1 LVIESSKLR
10 AKHDGRV
17 YELNE
22 CAAPNTYLYPFDAG
36 KDCPID
42 CLIMNNQEK
51 LPINLRQKAYSFSLF
66 VYETFE
72 ALPERGILVQDIE
85 SGVNRLLAKIA
96 SYAVS
101 NLKDRLIKDIVSEIR
116 AVKVLLGIVRDISLL
131 ERHPALELFSK
142 ITELESIFGDLLV
155 GSDPT
160 VRTSLNSTALGVSD
174 EPSDE
179 PSTDTSE
186 DSAVPDDTNHAP
198 AEQAERLSEKE
209 MEYSGEPE
217 PIKPSQPIAT
227 DQPENTIAPVNF
239 VVSARQEAIVEV
251 LKRRDKVSVG
261 ELARLFSGRVGGK
274 TLQRDLQDLIEKG
287 RVLRH
292 GDRRWTVYSLTQ
304 A

>member
-1 LVIESSKLR
+1 VFFGGAVIDVWHKSL
-10 AKHDGRV
+10 
-17 YELNE
+17 
-22 CAAPNTYLYPFDAG
+22 
-36 KDCPID
+36 ID

-51 LPINLRQKAYSFSLF
+51 LPIDLRQKAYTFSLF

-101 NLKDRLIKDIVSEIR
+101 DLKDRLIKDIVSEIR
-116 AVKVLLGIVRDISLL
+116 GIKVLLGIVRDISLL

-142 ITELESIFGDLLV
+142 ITELDSIFGDLLA
-155 GSDPT
+155 GSNPT
-160 VRTSLNSTALGVSD
+160 VRASLNSPALGVSD
-174 EPSDE
+174 ELSAD
-179 PSTDTSE
+179 DTGE
-186 DSAVPDDTNHAP
+186 DGTVPDDTNHAP

>member
-1 LVIESSKLR
+1 
-10 AKHDGRV
+10 
-17 YELNE
+17 
-22 CAAPNTYLYPFDAG
+22 
-36 KDCPID
+36 
-42 CLIMNNQEK
+42 MNNQEK
-51 LPINLRQKAYSFSLF
+51 LPIDLRQKAYTFSLF

-101 NLKDRLIKDIVSEIR
+101 DLKDRLIKDIVSEIR
-116 AVKVLLGIVRDISLL
+116 GIKVLLGIVRDISLL

-142 ITELESIFGDLLV
+142 ITELDSIFGDLLA
-155 GSDPT
+155 GSNPT
-160 VRTSLNSTALGVSD
+160 VRASLNSPALGVSD
-174 EPSDE
+174 ELSAD
-179 PSTDTSE
+179 DTGE
-186 DSAVPDDTNHAP
+186 DGTVPDDTNHAP